1 MKKIY
6 HHGLAELRQ
15 CSDLSDVAHLLGVE
29 PKFLSKSIYKTADVN
44 KYQAFEIKKKNGADR
59 KILAP
64 NPDLKFMQSRLSR
77 LMYQCYL
84 DIFGTPK
91 NPTRVL
97 SHGFQ
102 KKRDL
107 SIYTNA
113 SRHTSRRFVF
123 NADLEDFF
131 PSFNFGR
138 VRGFF
143 LKHNKFELGEKAA
156 TAISQLAC
164 FQNSLPQGAP
174 SSPIISEFLAQPL
187 DVALQKLAKEHRCT
201 YSRYVDDI
209 SFSTNLRQFPSK
221 IAFPFPIPEKWIVG
235 PSLEREITRCGFKVN
250 TAKTRMQGRT
260 HWQSVTNLTVNE
272 GVNIKKHYYKGA
284 RYCAY
289 AMMTKGEAHAS
300 NKLNIEYDALSSD
313 QVWGKL
319 RHICDIKDRSNTFQ
333 PLRNYTGS
341 NPAPH
346 YLRLS
351 GDYFHYHRIHISP
364 KPLIICEGKTD
375 YTYLK
380 EAILWHKSNARVA
393 TNLVDI
399 SRFPTKGKKANGD
412 HWGVDFVKHSKSA
425 DRFLDVSGGG
435 GNLVKFCKLHI
446 ERTKKFHA
454 VEGQKPVIVIVD
466 NDKQSE
472 GMWTFIKRETNSSA
486 KVDGSKPY
494 YKVSSSLYVVPIPK
508 PTGLVGDVYIEML
521 FPDAWLKYELDGRK
535 PKLRQ
540 KKGEKLQPGEY
551 GKGEFAGKVI
561 RANRGKVD
569 CSAFAPLLETLCD
582 IVDGTA
588 T

>member
-1 MKKIY
+1 MAKIY
-6 HHGLAELRQ
+6 NYGLSELQQ
-15 CSDLSDVAHLLGVE
+15 CSDLSDIAHLLGVK
-29 PKFLSKSIYKTADVN
+29 PKFLSKSIYKTPGEN
-44 KYQAFEIKKKNGADR
+44 KYQAFKIKKKNGTAR
-59 KILAP
+59 EILAP

-77 LMYQCYL
+77 LLYQCYF
-84 DIFGTPK
+84 DIYGSPK

-113 SRHTSRRFVF
+113 CRHTSRRFVF
-123 NADLEDFF
+123 NTDLEDFF

-143 LKHNKFELGEKAA
+143 LKHNKFKLGEKAA
-156 TAISQLAC
+156 TTLSQLAC
-164 FQNSLPQGAP
+164 FENSLPQGAP

-187 DVALQKLAKEHRCT
+187 DIALQRLAKDHRCT

-209 SFSTNLRQFPSK
+209 SFSTNLREFPSE
-221 IAFPFPIPEKWIVG
+221 IAFSFPIPEKWTVG
-235 PSLEREITRCGFKVN
+235 PKLEHEINRCGFKIN
-250 TAKTRMQGRT
+250 TSKTRMQART

-284 RYCAY
+284 RFCAH
-289 AMMTKGEAHAS
+289 AMMTNGKAHAG
-300 NKLNIEYDALSSD
+300 NKLNIAYDELSSD
-313 QVWGKL
+313 QIWGKL
-319 RHICDIKDRSNTFQ
+319 RHICDIKDRSGAVQ
-333 PLRNYTGS
+333 PLRNYNGS

-364 KPLIICEGKTD
+364 KPLVICEGKTD

-380 EAILWHKSNARVA
+380 EAILWHKGDARVA
-393 TNLVDI
+393 ANLVDI
-399 SRFPTKGKKANGD
+399 SRFPEKWKKVKGD

-425 DRFLDVSGGG
+425 DRFLDISGGG
-435 GNLVKFCKLHI
+435 GNLVKFCRLHI
-446 ERTKKFHA
+446 ERTKKFHS
-454 VEGQKPVIVIVD
+454 VTGQSPVIVIVD

-472 GMWTFIKRETNSSA
+472 GMWSFVKEETNSST
-486 KVDGSKPY
+486 KVDGSKSY
-494 YKVSSSLYVVPIPK
+494 YKVSNNLYVVPIPK
-508 PTGLVGDVYIEML
+508 PKGIAGDFYIEML
-521 FPDAWLKYELDGRK
+521 FPDVWLKHKIDGRELK
-535 PKLRQ
+535 IKQ
-540 KKGEKLQPGEY
+540 KKGEKLKPSEY
-551 GKGEFAGKVI
+551 GKGEFADKVI
-561 RANRGKVD
+561 RANRGSVD
-569 CSAFAPLLETLCD
+569 CSAFAPLLGTLCD